1 MNIAV
6 LGSGSWA
13 TAMVKILCENKQK
26 VLWWVREQEIKEG
39 VEKHSHNPMFLRA
52 CVLDNKKIEV
62 STDINFVIQRAS
74 ILFCVIP
81 SAFVEKSFE
90 NVSFSSMQNKIVV
103 TATKGMIPSKN
114 QIVSLFFKE
123 KYNIPY
129 TSQCVVSGPSHAEEV
144 SMECLTYLTCGS
156 ENKELA
162 QSIASIISCPYVK
175 TLISDDIEGV
185 EYAGVLKNI
194 YAVATGIAFGLG
206 YGDNYIAV
214 LVSKA
219 TTEMQHFLD
228 VVDKRKRNINAIV
241 YLGDLL
247 VTAYS
252 QHSRNRTFGQMI
264 GKGYSVSSAQLEMQM
279 VAEGYYSVNG
289 IHKLN
294 EKLNANLPIVEA
306 VYRILYQD
314 TCPHE
319 EFSNLSEQFTK
330 E

>member
-13 TAMVKILCENKQK
+13 TAMVKILCENRQK
-26 VLWWVREQEIKEG
+26 IYWWVREEEIKEG
-39 VEKHSHNPMFLRA
+39 VQTHSYNPLFLRA
-52 CVLDNKKIEV
+52 CVLDNTKIEI
-62 STDINFVIQRAS
+62 STDINFIISQAS
-74 ILFCVIP
+74 VLFCVIP

-90 NVSFSSMQNKIVV
+90 KVSFSSMQNKIVV

-114 QIVSLFFKE
+114 QIVSSFFRE

-156 ENKELA
+156 ESKELA
-162 QSIASIISCPYVK
+162 QSITSLIACSYVK
-175 TLISDDIEGV
+175 TMVSDDIEGI
-185 EYAGVLKNI
+185 EYAGVLKNV

-219 TTEMQHFLD
+219 TMEMQRFLTA
-228 VVDKRKRNINAIV
+228 VDSRDRNINAIV

-264 GKGYSVSSAQLEMQM
+264 GKGYSVASAQLEMQM

-289 IHKLN
+289 IYKLN
-294 EKLNANLPIVEA
+294 KKLRADLPIVEA
-306 VYRILYQD
+306 VYKILYQEA
-314 TCPHE
+314 CPQE
-319 EFSNLSEQFTK
+319 EFALLCEKFAN
-330 E
+330 

>member
-13 TAMVKILCENKQK
+13 TAMVKILCENRQK
-26 VLWWVREQEIKEG
+26 IYWWVREEEIKDG
-39 VEKHSHNPMFLRA
+39 VQTHSYNPLFLRA
-52 CVLDNKKIEV
+52 CVLDNTKIEI
-62 STDINFVIQRAS
+62 STDINFIISHAS
-74 ILFCVIP
+74 VLFCVIP

-90 NVSFSSMQNKIVV
+90 KVSFSSMQNKIIV

-114 QIVSLFFKE
+114 QIVSSFFRE

-162 QSIASIISCPYVK
+162 QSITSLIACSYVK
-175 TLISDDIEGV
+175 TMVSDDIEGI
-185 EYAGVLKNI
+185 EYAGVLKNV

-219 TTEMQHFLD
+219 TMEMQRFLTA
-228 VVDKRKRNINAIV
+228 VDCRDRNINAIV

-264 GKGYSVSSAQLEMQM
+264 GKGYSVASAQLEMQM

-289 IHKLN
+289 IYKLN
-294 EKLNANLPIVEA
+294 EKLRADLPIVEA
-306 VYRILYQD
+306 VYKILYQEA
-314 TCPHE
+314 CPQE
-319 EFSNLSEQFTK
+319 EFTLLCEKFAN
-330 E
+330 